1 MAAKMAAKFIYVLSD
16 FGDFQFLN
24 VFLSAEHEFDVKSNI
39 LSFNVREIQNGG
51 QNYKMLMYFPSI
63 FQFLPQLRKL

>member
-1 MAAKMAAKFIYVLSD
+1 MAAKMAAKRSKFIYVLSD

-39 LSFNVREIQNGG
+39 SWVLMREKF
-51 QNYKMLMYFPSI
+51 KMADKNTKY
-63 FQFLPQLRKL
+63 